1 MRSAL
6 AHTAHVGI
14 LLLLVGHIFTTT
26 LIDRTDPAHQVVLV
40 QGQQVSH
47 EGFQLTFDKWTVLS
61 PDDAE
66 FNERFSVGDGFLGA
80 KIDIYDEQGIYLGS
94 VNPGM
99 LRFDGSNS
107 FPRSE
112 VDRYTS
118 LSGDTVFI
126 FDWSQTQA
134 LGNAS
139 GIMDIDS
146 GEVGLD
152 RVRLTVYHLSGSHL
166 VWAGWL
172 IIVLS
177 TLGIAATSFQRP
189 SRPISPI

>member
-1 MRSAL
+1 MM
-6 AHTAHVGI
+6 
-14 LLLLVGHIFTTT
+14 
-26 LIDRTDPAHQVVLV
+26 
-40 QGQQVSH
+40 
-47 EGFQLTFDKWTVLS
+47 WTVLS
-61 PDDAE
+61 PDDEE

-80 KIDIYDEQGIYLGS
+80 KIDIYDEQGIFLGS

-118 LSGDTVFI
+118 FSGDTVFI

-139 GIMDIDS
+139 GIMDIES

-177 TLGIAATSFQRP
+177 TLGIATTSFQRP
-189 SRPISPI
+189 SKPFSPN